1 MLLLCTKV
9 VECLSEIVRNDTLT
23 DARHR
28 IPRDCRQQL
37 KTQLLQQ
44 RESVDLDPKL
54 LEMCGLDIVK
64 LCPHVKRE
72 NAQVLCLYVLKFLYF
87 GYCLACRF

>member
-72 NAQVLCLYVLKFLYF
+72 NAQVLFLYVKKFYT
-87 GYCLACRF
+87 